1 MKDWAK
7 NEIELAIKNEL
18 KLYGNTLAGD
28 IYSVA
33 SFKNEI
39 TKRTFFLAQSVY
51 DFTASIPAPAAVEL
65 EQTFISGIFISP
77 FIAE

>member
-1 MKDWAK
+1 M
-7 NEIELAIKNEL
+7 E
-18 KLYGNTLAGD
+18 
-28 IYSVA
+28 

-51 DFTASIPAPAAVEL
+51 DFTVSIPAPAAAEL